1 MKNQLQNKNTITIIS
16 LLALSILL
24 CVGLASAQEYTY
36 ISESN
41 ILTASLVNQNP
52 DPAIAGN
59 TVELRIGVENWGS
72 APAQGYEVEI
82 LFKYPFEA
90 LAGESYI
97 QSTGNLQGFQTVDD
111 QKILKFRLRTDK
123 DAGQTSYPI
132 DILIYKSGE
141 KGVSAIKKTLYVD
154 VKNRES
160 AEVIYID
167 KVKLIPGLQTPV
179 EFTINNVG
187 AAPLRDMSFS
197 WENEDDIILPVG
209 SSDTKYVK
217 FLGIG
222 EKTTLSYDVIADT
235 NAASGLY
242 KLKLS
247 LMYEDPIS
255 GEEKEITNNAG
266 IYVGGITD
274 FEVAFSEMSSGET
287 SFSIANIGSNP
298 ASSVSV
304 IIPEQTGWSTL
315 GSNSMIIGNL
325 NKGDYTV
332 ASFALKENED
342 KKTKTTDTKT
352 DNAKSSSN
360 IIQVDIAYTDTMG
373 ERIVVSKDVK
383 MGSPTNATGMF
394 GRNGKE
400 PTSSLTDTIR
410 NNSLWI
416 IVVLLLVIAYFGYK
430 KYKEKPKNKK

>member
-1 MKNQLQNKNTITIIS
+1 MKKNQSIKKSIFLS
-16 LLALSILL
+16 LLALSLIL
-24 CVGLASAQEYTY
+24 CIGLVSAQEYTY

-41 ILTASLVNQNP
+41 ILTASLVNQDP

-59 TVELRIGVENWGS
+59 IVELRIGVENWGS
-72 APAQGYEVEI
+72 SPAQGYDVE
-82 LFKYPFEA
+82 LVFKYPFEP
-90 LAGESYI
+90 LPGEQYV
-97 QSTGNLQGFQTVDD
+97 QSTGNLQGFQTTDD
-111 QKILKFRLRTDK
+111 QKILKFRLRTNRET
-123 DAGQTSYPI
+123 GEGTYPM
-132 DILIYKSGE
+132 DILIYKSGQ
-141 KGVSAIKKTLYVD
+141 KDVSAIKKTLAVD

-167 KVKLIPGLQTPV
+167 KVKLIPGKQTPV

-197 WENEDDIILPVG
+197 WENEDDIVLPVG

-222 EKTTLSYDVIADT
+222 EKITLTYDVIADT
-235 NAASGLY
+235 KADAGLY

-247 LMYEDPIS
+247 LLYDDPIT
-255 GEEKEITNNAG
+255 GIQKEVSNNAG

-274 FEVAFSEMSSGET
+274 FEVAFSETSAGET

-304 IIPEQTGWSTL
+304 IIPEQTGWTAA

-332 ASFALKENED
+332 ASFTLQETID
-342 KKTKTTDTKT
+342 KSERTDSKTRPTTTT
-352 DNAKSSSN
+352 SR
-360 IIQVDIAYTDTMG
+360 IIKINIAYTDTMG
-373 ERIVVSKDVK
+373 ERLVVSKDVK
-383 MGSPTNATGMF
+383 MGSPTNTTSMF
-394 GRNGKE
+394 GRNGK
-400 PTSSLTDTIR
+400 TNSGSLTDSIK
-410 NNSLWI
+410 NNAI
-416 IVVLLLVIAYFGYK
+416 YIVIVLLLIAAYFGYK
-430 KYKEKPKNKK
+430 KYKGKPKKKKQ